1 MTQPN
6 ALFEAANTRFEWAN
20 KACDEDEFG
29 LAGQLY
35 INSAIRF
42 TDFLC
47 QKYLGEIFSRKHHSN
62 TSFIHQLTEFL
73 KNDYKV
79 YKESYEFLMNQKNLT
94 DYGNTLSESQL
105 KQIKRRATKI
115 KEIAEQHYSI

>member
-1 MTQPN
+1 M
-6 ALFEAANTRFEWAN
+6 LYKAANTRYEWAI
-20 KACDEDEFG
+20 KADHEEEFG

-62 TSFIHQLTEFL
+62 AGFIHQLAEYL
-73 KNDYKV
+73 KNDYKT
-79 YKESYEFLMNQKNLT
+79 YKESYEFLMNQKSLT
-94 DYGNTLSESQL
+94 DYGNTLSENQL

-115 KEIAEQHYSI
+115 KEIAEQHYPA